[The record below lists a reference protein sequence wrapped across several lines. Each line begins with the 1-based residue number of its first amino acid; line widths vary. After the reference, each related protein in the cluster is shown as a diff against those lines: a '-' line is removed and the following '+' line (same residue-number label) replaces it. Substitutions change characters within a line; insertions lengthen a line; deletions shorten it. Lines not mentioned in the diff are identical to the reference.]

1 MNGETKVAEP
11 VEGEGLAIVFPPHL
25 TKNFEKADAE
35 LREAFGKGPGVPA
48 LIRLASACWTSA
60 RIRREFERAVLDTE
74 EFDASMTCD
83 ECGYTGVV
91 DHDHVYGHVRV
102 CPSCEAISDDAMAP
116 ELELVAVEL
125 EAVNPLSELRGHR

>member
-11 VEGEGLAIVFPPHL
+11 VEEEGLAVVFPPHL

-60 RIRREFERAVLDTE
+60 RIRREFERAVLDIRRKTINPPASG
-74 EFDASMTCD
+74 EFDEDC
-83 ECGYTGVV
+83 
-91 DHDHVYGHVRV
+91 
-102 CPSCEAISDDAMAP
+102 I
-116 ELELVAVEL
+116 
-125 EAVNPLSELRGHR
+125 

>member
-1 MNGETKVAEP
+1 MHETSLVAEL
-11 VEGEGLAIVFPPHL
+11 VSECERRAQGQTIARVRVRHASSIEDDTLRAIFAALA
-25 TKNFEKADAE
+25 AD
-35 LREAFGKGPGVPA
+35 GP
-48 LIRLASACWTSA
+48 
-60 RIRREFERAVLDTE
+60 FERAVLDTE